1 MKKDINFRHA
11 TTLAAATVEIS
22 NSSAAYMKLL
32 DLLINVTHHDGA
44 LEEYKEVWLPIIQD
58 ELERRQKEL
67 SAEER
72 AADVAY
78 ANSHASTHFEVG
90 KSLVVEMTVVNA
102 DTTWDLLR
110 SKYAEADD
118 HLIAGCRVIYIHS
131 RGNPIQDAKAT
142 LELFG
147 RVVNE
152 PSLATK
158 ITEKLNLGEI

>member
-72 AADVAY
+72 AAFVSFTKRILENTDDEAALGREAVEVAHRMLAAVPLTTLKDVQ
-78 ANSHASTHFEVG
+78 T
-90 KSLVVEMTVVNA
+90 
-102 DTTWDLLR
+102 
-110 SKYAEADD
+110 
-118 HLIAGCRVIYIHS
+118 
-131 RGNPIQDAKAT
+131 
-142 LELFG
+142 
-147 RVVNE
+147 
-152 PSLATK
+152 
-158 ITEKLNLGEI
+158 